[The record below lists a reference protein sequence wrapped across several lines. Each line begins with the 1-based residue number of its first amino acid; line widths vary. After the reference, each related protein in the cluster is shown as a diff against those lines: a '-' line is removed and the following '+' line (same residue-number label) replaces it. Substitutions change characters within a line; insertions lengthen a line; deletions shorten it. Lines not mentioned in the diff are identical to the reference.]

1 LFSAPKNPDGSP
13 ANTPPVFQGLKL
25 RIYLRLVTNGNVGQ
39 APRILFVISL
49 TSFPPADILSSSR
62 QVQPTHRF
70 PDPVPAINHAAKG
83 LPIMAKKTT
92 TARKQGA
99 TRNWVAYLCE
109 SLVTSGVMPTWEA
122 ATYLT
127 ENLFGEKP
135 NPRLL
140 STINAYE
147 VTSQFLQRLYHPLV
161 EAASRDITLPD
172 GAMLHV
178 FTDISLTGKSA
189 VLVVYVSG
197 NNHPHQLLMLDA
209 AKAWELVFTDSEDV
223 NRWAEERYRW
233 VRSALTAVIGKP
245 VRHTVLA
252 EVS

>member
-1 LFSAPKNPDGSP
+1 
-13 ANTPPVFQGLKL
+13 
-25 RIYLRLVTNGNVGQ
+25 
-39 APRILFVISL
+39 
-49 TSFPPADILSSSR
+49 
-62 QVQPTHRF
+62 
-70 PDPVPAINHAAKG
+70 
-83 LPIMAKKTT
+83 MAKKA
-92 TARKQGA
+92 TAACKQRA
-99 TRNWVAYLCE
+99 TRNWIAYLCE

-161 EAASRDITLPD
+161 EAASRDFTLPD
-172 GAMLHV
+172 GARLHV

-197 NNHPHQLLMLDA
+197 DNLAHQLLMLDA
-209 AKAWELVFTDSEDV
+209 AKAWELVFSDSEEA
-223 NRWAEERYRW
+223 NRWAEERYRR
-233 VRSALTAVIGKP
+233 VKSALTAAIGKP
-245 VRHTVLA
+245 VRRTVLA